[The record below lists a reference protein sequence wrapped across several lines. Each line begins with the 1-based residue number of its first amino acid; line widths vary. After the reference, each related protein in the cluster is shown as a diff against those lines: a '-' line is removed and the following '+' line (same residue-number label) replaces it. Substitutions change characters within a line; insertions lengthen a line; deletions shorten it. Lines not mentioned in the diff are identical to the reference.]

1 MMVPP
6 APFPESTYCNNWI
19 DARVFDLYGLAA
31 AERAIVLG
39 KEK

>member
-1 MMVPP
+1 LPS
-6 APFPESTYCNNWI
+6 AEI
-19 DARVFDLYGLAA
+19 DSLVFDPYGLIA

>member
-1 MMVPP
+1 MTGRF
-6 APFPESTYCNNWI
+6 ADTSSLEAEI
-19 DARVFDLYGLAA
+19 DSLVFDLYGLTA